1 MHIERVRF
9 DQVFDVGARART
21 FSFTS
26 AGKTRYG
33 VRLPGRIVPHEGAVY
48 AVALARQD
56 DWSTVL
62 GWRELGTRHVILKTV
77 TWPAWP
83 VMWGVGEAACWL
95 LGAGV
100 VVAARGAGPWALL
113 LAAGVIGTLVVHLR
127 RRGRRVR
134 QALLAAA

>member
-1 MHIERVRF
+1 M
-9 DQVFDVGARART
+9 
-21 FSFTS
+21 
-26 AGKTRYG
+26 
-33 VRLPGRIVPHEGAVY
+33 PHEGATY

-62 GWRELGTRHVILKTV
+62 GWRELGTDHVILRTV

-100 VVAARGAGPWALL
+100 VVAASGAGLWALL

-134 QALLAAA
+134 QSLLAAA